1 MEEELLKQ
9 YMNEYYRGFTGFE
22 LEHLE
27 DFAKCLKEYKEFNL
41 AEYEVEHLD
50 KDILFPPGDIKIG
63 VRDSGTTSKSNVSKN
78 ILMDIAVFTMKMGG
92 ENIKRILE
100 KIILENSRKDATTN
114 NEQSKKVTTDN
125 ETVIITD
132 EEIDRDKVK
141 DFVTK
146 HMILFYKSF
155 MDFEKNYIDDFVIAI
170 DNKVRVDLEDYE
182 AKYLGKDFLL
192 PWGKAPPGVRDKEKR
207 MGDNI
212 IKDNLMDAAAFTI
225 KKGADFIA
233 KILISLAYDLQEKD
247 AAVENLKKTKD
258 ELLFLTAQ
266 QKEDKEKIDNL
277 EKEKKIADERIRSL
291 ENEVIKL
298 KELEKK
304 MTTNEITKSSKP
316 ETIYK
321 STMEEENMEDGLKI
335 KTQDELISTN
345 GTYKKRF
352 GVNKFKIP
360 RISKDVFVDA
370 PTDQISTIPRT
381 AEEHEELD
389 NLNNKFKGR
398 LDEIETTTT
407 MRPNKG
413 KKKALENSDNETE
426 EKNSKNKKRVV
437 RKQGERENSDTE

>member
-22 LEHLE
+22 NLVNL
-27 DFAKCLKEYKEFNL
+27 LKRFTNFLMFLKLNRL
-41 AEYEVEHLD
+41 MLHQHLD

-316 ETIYK
+316 ESKTK
-321 STMEEENMEDGLKI
+321 SHDRRRK
-335 KTQDELISTN
+335 S
-345 GTYKKRF
+345 
-352 GVNKFKIP
+352 
-360 RISKDVFVDA
+360 
-370 PTDQISTIPRT
+370 
-381 AEEHEELD
+381 
-389 NLNNKFKGR
+389 
-398 LDEIETTTT
+398 
-407 MRPNKG
+407 
-413 KKKALENSDNETE
+413 KKKEIIYTRNQKGEDHRNSGSN
-426 EKNSKNKKRVV
+426 NFR
-437 RKQGERENSDTE
+437 